1 MAEHDEDT
9 TVDEHAT
16 VDGQP
21 VEVEL
26 PAGPSRLAFFAA
38 TAVGAI
44 LVVLIVVLATSDGDA
59 GFARSPLVSKT
70 APLIT
75 GQAVDGTTFDLDA
88 ERGRWVV
95 VNFFATTCV
104 PCIKEHPELVAFD
117 EQYSA
122 TGEASVVSIAFSD
135 SASNVR
141 EFFESNGGNWAVLA
155 EDTGRH
161 AISYGVAAVPETY
174 LVAPSGI
181 VTSKFIGG
189 VTKVDIELEIER
201 LSGPTGAV
209 VDADS

>member
-1 MAEHDEDT
+1 MDEM
-9 TVDEHAT
+9 DEM
-16 VDGQP
+16 DGNDV

-26 PAGPSRLAFFAA
+26 PAGPSRLAFIAA
-38 TAVGAI
+38 TAVGAV
-44 LVVLIVVLATSDGDA
+44 LVVLIAVLATSDGDA
-59 GFARSPLVSKT
+59 GFARSPLISKT

-75 GQAVDGTTFDLDA
+75 GEAVDGTTFDLDA

-104 PCIKEHPELVAFD
+104 PCIEEHPELVAFD

-122 TGEASVVSIAFSD
+122 TGEASVVSVAFSD

-141 EFFESNGGNWAVLA
+141 DFFATNGGEWAVLA

-174 LVAPSGI
+174 LVAPSGV
-181 VTSKFIGG
+181 VTTKFIGG
-189 VTKVDIELEIER
+189 VTKLDIETEIDR
-201 LSGPTGAV
+201 LNRASTTPV
-209 VDADS
+209 VAES

>member
-1 MAEHDEDT
+1 MADDPITEEV
-9 TVDEHAT
+9 VDPA
-16 VDGQP
+16 

-26 PAGPSRLAFFAA
+26 DATPSRLAFFAA
-38 TAVGAI
+38 VAVGAV
-44 LVVLIVVLATSDGDA
+44 LVVLIAILATSDGESR
-59 GFARSPLVSKT
+59 FARSPLISKT

-75 GQAVDGTTFDLDA
+75 GEAIDGTTFDLDA

-104 PCIKEHPELVAFD
+104 PCIEEHPELIAFD
-117 EQYSA
+117 EQHSA

-135 SASNVR
+135 SATNVR
-141 EFFESNGGNWAVLA
+141 DFFETNGGEWAVLA

-189 VTKVDIELEIER
+189 VTKVDLENEIAR
-201 LSGPTGAV
+201 LSGSASPTDGA
-209 VDADS
+209 AS